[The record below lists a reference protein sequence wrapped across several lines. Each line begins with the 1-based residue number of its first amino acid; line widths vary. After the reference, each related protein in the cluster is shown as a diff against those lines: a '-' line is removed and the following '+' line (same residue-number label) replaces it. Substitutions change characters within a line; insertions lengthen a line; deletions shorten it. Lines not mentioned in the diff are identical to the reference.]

1 MLESC
6 QPLSCAILLDIAQPQ
21 LLIQNLILFP
31 LAGWGSSCVRA
42 VPLLSFYLIIILIFC
57 FIYNWLI
64 DWFLN
69 ERRSFSAFDVKSCAE
84 GMARIN
90 TINRLD
96 WFRRKGA
103 GGGRGGGGER
113 GRKGLGFPE
122 LHLVF
127 IIDSMRADS
136 EPLEISTRLM
146 HYYIIISGRINSL
159 PAFLFFFF
167 LLPNQCKNIPGCINI
182 NRVIKMP

>member
-103 GGGRGGGGER
+103 GGGRGE
-113 GRKGLGFPE
+113 RKGEEGPGIPRIAFG
-122 LHLVF
+122 LHHWF
-127 IIDSMRADS
+127 HESWFRA
-136 EPLEISTRLM
+136 T
-146 HYYIIISGRINSL
+146 GNINSIDAL
-159 PAFLFFFF
+159 LHHHFWPNQFITRISFLFFSSS
-167 LLPNQCKNIPGCINI
+167 KS
-182 NRVIKMP
+182 M

>member
-1 MLESC
+1 MNVGAS
-6 QPLSCAILLDIAQPQ
+6 
-21 LLIQNLILFP
+21 
-31 LAGWGSSCVRA
+31 
-42 VPLLSFYLIIILIFC
+42 
-57 FIYNWLI
+57 
-64 DWFLN
+64 
-69 ERRSFSAFDVKSCAE
+69 RRSTLNLALKVWRGSIQSTGWIDSAGRE
-84 GMARIN
+84 R
-90 TINRLD
+90 
-96 WFRRKGA
+96 
-103 GGGRGGGGER
+103 GGGGGGGER
-113 GRKGLGFPE
+113 VRKGLGFPE